1 MNVGISSKAIFT
13 NPQAGEKKSS
23 RTSFG
28 TTNVAGLLSRARLWE
43 KNFEYAFINLIAPHE
58 GADGKTEDLY
68 SQSLGMRKYLAARAM
83 RHMLGGLEG
92 DQGDTVYF
100 LKYQDAMYPI
110 EEYFYGLMDAAYSGA
125 VVSIANINNRG
136 GLNNSPV
143 SQQKDE
149 SPEEAGY
156 RRSVAIRSK
165 ILNLTASVTRSM

>member
-1 MNVGISSKAIFT
+1 
-13 NPQAGEKKSS
+13 
-23 RTSFG
+23 
-28 TTNVAGLLSRARLWE
+28 
-43 KNFEYAFINLIAPHE
+43 
-58 GADGKTEDLY
+58 
-68 SQSLGMRKYLAARAM
+68 
-83 RHMLGGLEG
+83 EG